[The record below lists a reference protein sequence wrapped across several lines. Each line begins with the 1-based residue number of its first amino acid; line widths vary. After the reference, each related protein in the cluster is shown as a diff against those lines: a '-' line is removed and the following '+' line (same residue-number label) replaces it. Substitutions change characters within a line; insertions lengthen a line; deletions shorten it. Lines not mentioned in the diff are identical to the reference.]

1 MPTTGNYILD
11 KGYDAAAAIT
21 KYRAVKFSAEETV
34 TPVTAST
41 DVVAGIAQV
50 SVSAGELAKGKGV
63 NVRRMGASEM
73 EANEAIAVGQL
84 VACHTNGTA
93 KVAAATNRVIGVCDE
108 AAAAQGERIRV
119 TLSLPG
125 TILA

>member
-1 MPTTGNYILD
+1 MPATGNYILD

-34 TPVTAST
+34 TPVTGSA

-50 SVSAGELAKGKGV
+50 SVSAAELAKGKGV

-73 EANEAIAVGQL
+73 EASAAIAVGQL
-84 VACHTNGTA
+84 VACTTDGRA
-93 KVAAATNRVIGVCDE
+93 QVAIATNRVIGVCDE
-108 AAAAQGERIRV
+108 ASSAAGERIRV